1 MDRFQA
7 KMALTAAL
15 LFIAAFLSPVSAE
28 PLSQTF
34 AHELVVT
41 APAQSWEHRID
52 LPEELAAKGQI
63 FVRRALEMT
72 GPMVIEREQFTPT
85 YYYVKVRLPKLVGEP
100 MKGILKVDL
109 ELGTQPVVTPVPGQ
123 PTGLAIAPVSPALR
137 PVFIWKGTGPYYAVS
152 LYDVDENRTVMERVV
167 IRNQYCSS
175 TSEEWLKHHH
185 YRWAVKQADETGR
198 WSREAQAGFRIEVKD
213 GVVVTIPE

>member
-1 MDRFQA
+1 MLLVA
-7 KMALTAAL
+7 VL
-15 LFIAAFLSPVSAE
+15 LFAVALVCPVSAE
-28 PLSQTF
+28 TLSQTF
-34 AHELVVT
+34 THELVVT

-52 LPEELAAKGQI
+52 LPEELSATGRI
-63 FVRRALEMT
+63 FVRRALELT
-72 GPMVIEREQFTPT
+72 GRMVIEREQFTPT

-109 ELGTQPVVTPVPGQ
+109 ELGSQPAVTPVPGQ
-123 PTGLAIAPVSPALR
+123 PTGLGTAPVTPALR
-137 PVFIWKGTGPYYAVS
+137 PAFIWKGTGPYYAVT

-167 IRNQYCSS
+167 IRNTYCSS

-198 WSREAQAGFRIEVKD
+198 WSKEAQAGFRIEVKD